1 MQFSEN
7 EEKIK
12 EIASALD
19 DAIESK
25 NYEEILSYFADDCE
39 IELLGLEIKGKEN
52 VKKWLNWMFSHIKEI
67 RFEPVLIM
75 IQGNS
80 FFEELV
86 VKAELHNGASVTSKQ
101 SEVLIYEEL
110 KVKSLRLYFDRLDFA
125 DSFNKGFLNRYII
138 KKIIKRSL
146 KGLN

>member
-1 MQFSEN
+1 
-7 EEKIK
+7 
-12 EIASALD
+12 
-19 DAIESK
+19 
-25 NYEEILSYFADDCE
+25 
-39 IELLGLEIKGKEN
+39 
-52 VKKWLNWMFSHIKEI
+52 
-67 RFEPVLIM
+67 M

-80 FFEELV
+80 FFEEFV